1 MASRPESIRFVAQG
15 REDRDTPKTTLA
27 RAAASRRRVPRGGYV
42 YRFGDGADPLY
53 IVESGLVKLTLCSAT
68 GRDLT
73 LGLYGDGELFGEEA
87 VFESSQRVSYAI
99 AVEPSTLLAIPRQ
112 RVHDLLIRDASV
124 SAFLTRLLAS
134 RVAESVRQIEKFAWS
149 PVPARLAE
157 ALLRL
162 ARRSGASDSAGMR
175 VDLRITHQELANLI
189 GSTRE
194 TTTATLNDFRRRGL
208 IEFVRRQ
215 IVLLRPDLLSTLAI
229 RNS

>member
-1 MASRPESIRFVAQG
+1 MAAQSGPSRFNAPRGADKEHAHA
-15 REDRDTPKTTLA
+15 TLA
-27 RAAASRRRVPRGGYV
+27 RAAATHRRFSRGGYV
-42 YRFGDGADPLY
+42 YRFGEDADPLY
-53 IVESGLVKLTLCSAT
+53 IVESGLIKLTLCST
-68 GRDLT
+68 SGRDLT
-73 LGLYGDGELFGEEA
+73 LCLYGAGEIFGEET
-87 VFESSQRVSYAI
+87 VFEDSQRVSYAV
-99 AVEPSTLLAIPRQ
+99 AVEPSTLLAIPRH
-112 RVHDLLIRDASV
+112 RVHELLVRDANV

-134 RVAESVRQIEKFAWS
+134 RVAESVRQIEKLAWS

-162 ARRSGASDSAGMR
+162 ARRAGVSDPAGTR

-215 IVLLRPDLLSTLAI
+215 IVLLRPDVLSTLALH
-229 RNS
+229 NG

>member
-1 MASRPESIRFVAQG
+1 MAAHPEPIRIAAPRGAEPDQ
-15 REDRDTPKTTLA
+15 PHACLA
-27 RAAASRRRVPRGGYV
+27 RAASTRRRVARGAYV
-42 YRFGDGADPLY
+42 YRFGDTADPLY
-53 IVESGLVKLTLCSAT
+53 VVETGLIKLTLCSPS

-73 LGLYGDGELFGEEA
+73 LGLYGAGEIFGEES
-87 VFESSQRVSYAI
+87 VFDDSRRVSFAI
-99 AVEPSTLLAIPRQ
+99 AVESSTLLAIPRA
-112 RVHDLLIRDASV
+112 RVHELLIRDASV

-162 ARRSGASDSAGMR
+162 ARRAGVSDPAGTR

-215 IVLLRPDLLSTLAI
+215 IVLLRPDVLSSLALH
-229 RNS
+229 NG